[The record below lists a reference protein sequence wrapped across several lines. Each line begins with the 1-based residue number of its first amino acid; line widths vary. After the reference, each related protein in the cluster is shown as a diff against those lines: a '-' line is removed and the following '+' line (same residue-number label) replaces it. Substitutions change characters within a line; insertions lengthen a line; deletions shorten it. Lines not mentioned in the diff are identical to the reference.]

1 MNAWLAV
8 LAAGVASYALRVGVV
23 VVVSR
28 RTLPAWFERVTAY
41 VMPAVMAGLAA
52 TALVG
57 PVSSEVATAAPV
69 VAGAIATV
77 VVARLR
83 SAALAVVA
91 GMSALWTV
99 SLIVT
104 HLGPA

>member
-1 MNAWLAV
+1 MNAWAAV
-8 LAAGVASYALRVGVV
+8 LAAGVASYGLRLGVV
-23 VVVSR
+23 VFVAR

-52 TALVG
+52 IALAG

-77 VVARLR
+77 AVARLR
-83 SAALAVVA
+83 SPAMAVVA
-91 GMSALWTV
+91 GMTALWTV

-104 HLGPA
+104 QFGPA